1 MELLALKD
9 KGKDLGLDISDKM
22 LEQFDKYAK
31 LLIEWN
37 SFMNLTAIDKYEDII
52 EKHFYDSIICASF
65 CASDI
70 RIADVGSGAGFP
82 GLPLKIVRPDLS
94 LVIVEPLNKRCKF
107 LAKVVEELGL
117 DNVIIENKRSED
129 YVKEARESFDVVTA
143 RAVANLSMLSELC
156 IPLVKKDGIF
166 LAMKGMEGY
175 NEEDKAMNALNKLG
189 VKRIAVKEANLS
201 DGSLRIN
208 LIYQKVKNTPVAYPR
223 NFAKIKKNPL

>member
-1 MELLALKD
+1 MENKVLAVVGGTEVTSEDLQRIVQRYPED
-9 KGKDLGLDISDKM
+9 RRGYFESEAGKSQL
-22 LEQFDKYAK
+22 LEQV
-31 LLIEWN
+31 I
-37 SFMNLTAIDKYEDII
+37 SYELM
-52 EKHFYDSIICASF
+52 S
-65 CASDI
+65 
-70 RIADVGSGAGFP
+70 
-82 GLPLKIVRPDLS
+82 
-94 LVIVEPLNKRCKF
+94 KF
-107 LAKVVEELGL
+107 GEELGL

-166 LAMKGMEGY
+166 LAMKGMDGY
-175 NEEDKAMNALNKLG
+175 NEESKAMNALNKLG

-223 NFAKIKKNPL
+223 NFAKIKKNPLWGDIYEGK